1 MANHNRTGN
10 GARPGPIP
18 GLIDAAP
25 RPRTIAEYD
34 VPDDEERL
42 LSYVTTSFGSIR
54 TICLK
59 LLTPLEEKAATTAS
73 GTESID
79 LAYQLARRSIAGVI
93 NETGEYIE
101 VHQHDGSSEE
111 LWAQMHPKLRQLT
124 IQAYSDIA
132 VPNASTA
139 RSFIKSRRIR
149 A

>member
-1 MANHNRTGN
+1 M
-10 GARPGPIP
+10 P
-18 GLIDAAP
+18 GLTDAAP

-42 LSYVTTSFGSIR
+42 HGEITPTFGSIR
-54 TICLK
+54 TVCLK
-59 LLTPLEEKAATTAS
+59 LLTPLEEKAATMAS
-73 GTESID
+73 GAESID

-101 VHQHDGSSEE
+101 VRQHDGSSEE

-124 IQAYSDIA
+124 IQAYSDVA

-139 RSFIKSRRIR
+139 KSFIQSRRIR